1 MTLKVLTCRTHGG
14 IFKVERRR
22 GRPPVKCGRQTNGT
36 VIAACT
42 RATGDSPE
50 DLAEAKRVVSDAKT
64 NGASVTVKTEYRKPD
79 KTASKVDTNRA
90 RRRKTRQDRKVQPV
104 TVTENA
110 SLPLAL
116 AAKERLTALGWEV
129 KGKGGKDGSAVI
141 TAVRG
146 EELLTITWQ
155 GGKKVDQQYSIWD
168 TLRPAENGH
177 GQPGTQVKFNMEE
190 ISDKELADLLRGQKI
205 TWWNRLGGNP
215 ETAIVSGKNIKV
227 EWIFKTDEDGHREDP
242 TPLDRILT
250 FVDPSGSGYRSF
262 RLGALLKVG

>member
-1 MTLKVLTCRTHGG
+1 MTLKALTCRTHGG

-22 GRPPVKCGRQTNGT
+22 GRPPVKCTPDNK
-36 VIAACT
+36 CT
-42 RATGDSPE
+42 RANGGQVTDRVE
-50 DLAEAKRVVSDAKT
+50 TKRILKDART
-64 NGASVTVKTEYRKPD
+64 AGTAVTVKTEYSRTD
-79 KTASKVDTNRA
+79 EVAAKVDANRA
-90 RRRKTRQDRKVQPV
+90 RKAKSRQDRKTQPV
-104 TVTENA
+104 SVAQNP

-129 KGKGGKDGSAVI
+129 KGKGDKDGSALI

-155 GGKKVDQQYSIWD
+155 DGKKVDQQYSIWD

-205 TWWNRLGGNP
+205 TWWNRLGGNQ
-215 ETAIVSGKNIKV
+215 ETAVVSAKSIKV
-227 EWIFKTDEDGHREDP
+227 EWIFKTDDDGHREDP

-250 FVDPSGSGYRSF
+250 FVDPSGGGYRSF